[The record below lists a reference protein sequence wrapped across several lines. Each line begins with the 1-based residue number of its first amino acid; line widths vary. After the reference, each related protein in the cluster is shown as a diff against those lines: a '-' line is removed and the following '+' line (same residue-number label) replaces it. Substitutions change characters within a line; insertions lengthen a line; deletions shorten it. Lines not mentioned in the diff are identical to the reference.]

1 VWRRQWDWLRG
12 ARSAD
17 ATVNELAKDVAA
29 QFADPDPRRRLAA
42 INSVARSPDV
52 ARTYLPQL
60 ASALHDDFEPVAIDA
75 AYAMA
80 TAGEDALPFLID
92 VMDRDRGDD
101 PDGNKS
107 SHDGSQPDPGRA
119 SRSAAYGL
127 VELGVASVPA
137 ALRLLVEGASHVRK
151 LAAFVLGE
159 IKDTAPEV
167 TEALCRVTAD
177 PVAAVRINAVE
188 ALGLKPATP
197 LSVATLSA
205 AMKDPDPQVRF
216 SAALSLAQIGPDA
229 EAAVP
234 VLRDAL
240 KDENRY
246 VPGYAVEA
254 LERIATPDAMR
265 AVLPFLKSSRW
276 CPHTSPRSIY

>member
-1 VWRRQWDWLRG
+1 V
-12 ARSAD
+12 
-17 ATVNELAKDVAA
+17 
-29 QFADPDPRRRLAA
+29 
-42 INSVARSPDV
+42 
-52 ARTYLPQL
+52 PQL
-60 ASALHDDFEPVAIDA
+60 ASALHDEFEPIAINA
-75 AYAMA
+75 AYTMV
-80 TAGEDALPFLID
+80 TAGVYALPYLVD
-92 VMDRDRGDD
+92 VMAHDRGDD
-101 PDGNKS
+101 PDGNRS

-127 VELGVASVPA
+127 VELGAASVPES
-137 ALRLLVEGASHVRK
+137 LRLLVEGGSHVRK

-159 IKDTAPEV
+159 IKGTAPEV
-167 TEALCRVTAD
+167 TEALCRAAAD
-177 PVAAVRINAVE
+177 PVASVRINAVE
-188 ALGLKPATP
+188 ALGLKRATP
-197 LSVATLSA
+197 VSVATLSA

-234 VLRDAL
+234 LLRDAL

-254 LERIATPDAMR
+254 LERIATPEAMR

-276 CPHTSPRSIY
+276 CPHTSPHSIY